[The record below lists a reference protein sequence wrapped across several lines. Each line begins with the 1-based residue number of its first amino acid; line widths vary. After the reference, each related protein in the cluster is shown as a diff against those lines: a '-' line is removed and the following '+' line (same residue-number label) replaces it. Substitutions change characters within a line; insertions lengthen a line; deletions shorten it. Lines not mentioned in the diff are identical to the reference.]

1 MRKFSVLVGLILLV
15 IGIIFSVISWIVLID
30 TQSARQY
37 PFGNLDGSVTG
48 RLLILS
54 NFVVFMPLILA
65 GIPVMIHGF
74 SEKFSERWVLIV
86 GLVLLS
92 GYVIFWLINGL
103 VHPE

>member
-1 MRKFSVLVGLILLV
+1 MRKFSVLVGLTLLV

-65 GIPVMIHGF
+65 VIPVMIHCF
-74 SEKFSERWVLIV
+74 SEKFIERWCLIV
-86 GLVLLS
+86 GLFLMFACVFFLF
-92 GYVIFWLINGL
+92 I
-103 VHPE
+103 